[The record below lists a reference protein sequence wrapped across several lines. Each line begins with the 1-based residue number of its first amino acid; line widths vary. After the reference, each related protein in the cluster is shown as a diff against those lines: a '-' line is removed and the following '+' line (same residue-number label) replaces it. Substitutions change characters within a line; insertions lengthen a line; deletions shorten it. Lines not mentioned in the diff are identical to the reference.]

1 MTCKRDLTPILNHLA
16 IASGATLELGAVR
29 GRFSS
34 RLLQRTSYGRR
45 DLIIQTNKRFD
56 PIIVLHELGHVLGHV
71 SGCDMGITAHW
82 GNPKLCSDLE
92 LRDIYSEEIA
102 AWLVAV
108 RLMRYLSIPFTE
120 KDRGIIRFA
129 LSTYRS
135 HFKVKTIVHD
145 VRHNVNQRLR
155 ALRSRL
161 VRADINPEVPNAQQT
176 V

>member
-1 MTCKRDLTPILNHLA
+1 MKTKRDLTPILNHLTV
-16 IASGATLELGAVR
+16 ASGARLELGAVR

-34 RLLQRTSYGRR
+34 RLVHRTTYGHR

-71 SGCDMGITAHW
+71 SGCDIGIPSHW
-82 GNPKLCSDLE
+82 QKPKLCSDLE

-102 AWLVAV
+102 AWLVAI

-120 KDRGIIRFA
+120 KDRGIIRYA

-135 HFKVKTIVHD
+135 YFKVKTQVHD

-161 VRADINPEVPNAQQT
+161 VRANINPEVPNAQQT